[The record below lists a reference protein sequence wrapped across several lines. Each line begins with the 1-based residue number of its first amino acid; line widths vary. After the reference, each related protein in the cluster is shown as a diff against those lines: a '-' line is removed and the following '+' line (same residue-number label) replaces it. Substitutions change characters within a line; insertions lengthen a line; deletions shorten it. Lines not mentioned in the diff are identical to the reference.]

1 MYSSIKLQAH
11 VPNWIP
17 AFAGTTKRT
26 GAMSKFKNIAISGDI
41 GTGKS
46 TLARLLSEKLN
57 WKYVSAGNYFRD
69 WYKSKGMD
77 VSKVYGIPE
86 EEDRKMEADFKK
98 EMAEK
103 EGVVFESR
111 LAGWLAQDYPET
123 LKVLCTV
130 EDSEAYKR
138 VAKRDSVSEEEAEKL
153 SKQRARDLVD
163 KFNNLYGVSDF
174 LDPKYFDLVID
185 TTNLKPEEVLEKVLS
200 KLGNEVS

>member
-1 MYSSIKLQAH
+1 M
-11 VPNWIP
+11 
-17 AFAGTTKRT
+17 
-26 GAMSKFKNIAISGDI
+26 KFKNIAISGDI

-57 WKYVSAGNYFRD
+57 WDYISAGNYFRD
-69 WYKSKGMD
+69 WYKRKGMD

-103 EGVVFESR
+103 SDTIFESR
-111 LAGWLAQDYPET
+111 LAGWLAKDYSET

-130 EDSEAYKR
+130 DESEAYKR
-138 VAKRDSVSEEEAEKL
+138 VAGRDSVSVEDAEKL
-153 SKQRARDLVD
+153 SKQRASDLAD
-163 KFNNLYGVSDF
+163 KFNKLYGVSDF

-185 TTNLKPEEVLEKVLS
+185 TTNLTPDQVLEKVLE
-200 KLGNEVS
+200 KLN

>member
-1 MYSSIKLQAH
+1 M
-11 VPNWIP
+11 
-17 AFAGTTKRT
+17 
-26 GAMSKFKNIAISGDI
+26 KFKNIAISGDI

-69 WYKSKGMD
+69 WYKTQGMD

-98 EMAEK
+98 EMGEK
-103 EGVVFESR
+103 SDVVFESR

-130 EDSEAYKR
+130 SDSEAYKR
-138 VAKRDSVSEEEAEKL
+138 VAKRDSVSVEEAEKL

-163 KFNNLYGVSDF
+163 KFNKLYGVSDF
-174 LDPKYFDLVID
+174 LDEKYFDLVVD
-185 TTNLKPEEVLEKVLS
+185 TTNLSPDQVLEKVLE
-200 KLGNEVS
+200 KLGSGDRSV

>member
-1 MYSSIKLQAH
+1 MK
-11 VPNWIP
+11 
-17 AFAGTTKRT
+17 T
-26 GAMSKFKNIAISGDI
+26 KFKNIAISGDI

-69 WYKSKGMD
+69 WYKAQGMD

-103 EGVVFESR
+103 SNVVFESR

-130 EDSEAYKR
+130 KDFEAYKR
-138 VAKRDSVSEEEAEKL
+138 VAKRDSVSVEEAEEL
-153 SKQRARDLVD
+153 SKQRAKDLVD
-163 KFNNLYGVSDF
+163 KFNKLYGVSDF
-174 LDPKYFDLVID
+174 LDERYFDLVIN
-185 TTNLKPEEVLEKVLS
+185 TSNKTPQQVLEVVLKELS
-200 KLGNEVS
+200 TG